1 MFSTQ
6 LTQAFAFQWKNQIQ
20 LLFKYVI
27 PAMLLFI
34 SVQVNGQTPTLE
46 MYSGA
51 GNPTGNG
58 PTTAAQTITLQK
70 NTDNPGAN
78 TIGAYSPLVT
88 VRYTLSNQQFAFI
101 EGNPTIAGVQFGGST
116 QIGGDGLN
124 SPVPGMAI
132 YNLMN
137 GIGGSANAQYT
148 SCNTCTSGTGIDIA
162 ANRSVEFLTYG
173 DALISPTG
181 TQNFPVNARVQFADV
196 TFTFSQPVS
205 NPVMH
210 LTGMGGNFA
219 YGTTI
224 SSVVTNYTIGF
235 TSEFDMVTP
244 GLTFTRL
251 SGSTYFNVTASS
263 ITNTATKFGGA
274 TGGAVVNGLTRYAA
288 SGTVRVNAT
297 NITSFT
303 IRIFLKGD
311 GGAITNSSGAITS
324 ATNGN
329 IVRWAPHENF
339 VPGGVTGITEGTTG
353 DAFLVGFSL
362 PAPVAVSG
370 NVFNDINGG
379 NVNNST
385 AGANAVPSGIY
396 ANLVDAGGNVV
407 TSVPVNT
414 NGTYN
419 FSSVYAGNYTVSLST
434 VPGEQGSPA
443 PPVSLP
449 SGWVSTGEFN
459 GTPDTGNDGTING
472 ISASFTVGATNVTNV
487 NFGIQQPPTPGIFTA
502 ATQVNPGGTTNAT
515 VAATAFSG
523 TDASGGIITSLRITA
538 FPSNATTIII
548 NGTSYTSA
556 TFPVGGVTV
565 PTNASGQPTQT
576 ISVDPVDGNV
586 TVSIPYR
593 VTDNA
598 GAESTTTGVVN
609 LPFTTISLNGN
620 VFNDVGGLV
629 ANANVDGTGI
639 GSPSGTQLY
648 ANLISGGVVVGAVP
662 VEANGTYSFPSV
674 SPNTSYNIQLSTN
687 QGTVG
692 IAPPAIALPANW
704 VNTGE
709 DCCDNIGSDGTV
721 NGAVTVTTGT
731 SNVTNANFGIE
742 QLPNSGVNTQPN
754 QTNPGG
760 TTQVTVPAAAFS
772 GTDADGGIV
781 SFIRITAFPSDAQSI
796 VINGTSYTSGTFPV
810 GGVTI
815 PTNASGQ
822 PTQTITVDP
831 LGNGAGANRTVV
843 IPYATIDN
851 AGKEDPTPGSV
862 TMPFVSNAWT
872 VNGNVFN
879 DIDALT
885 DGTVNGAGVGL
896 PSGIQLYAYLRTT
909 GNATILQAVPVNSDG
924 TYSFTEV
931 GNGTYTVVIS
941 TTQVAVGGTTPA
953 PALPTNWVNT
963 GENLG
968 AGAGND
974 GTINGTL
981 NFTMASANVSNV
993 NFGIE
998 QLPNTGVNTQPSQL
1012 NPGGTA
1018 NVTVPAAA
1026 FSASD
1031 PDGGI
1036 VTGIRITSFPTNA
1049 TSITINSVQY
1059 TTLTAINAAYP
1070 NGIPVNVSGQPTQ
1083 TISVDPAD
1091 GNVNVV
1097 IEYAAID
1104 NAGQQDSTPGSVTL
1118 PFFNVSL
1125 SGTVFNDLNGLT
1137 NNTVDGSGTGLPS
1150 GTQLY
1155 ANLLNAAGTTVIAS
1169 VSVNGDGT
1177 YQFNNIPG
1185 NTNYVVQI
1193 STNQGTATQ
1202 PAPVTVLP
1210 VNWVHTGEDCCDNT
1224 GSDGTTNGL
1233 LPVSVLAANVTNAN
1247 FGIEQLPNSGTN
1259 TQPLQPNPPGAA
1271 NVTVP
1276 AGAFSGTDPDGGTVT
1291 FIRITAFPTNA
1302 ASITINGITYNSAT
1316 FPAAGVTVPTNA
1328 SGQPTQTIK
1337 VDPVDGLIS
1346 VVIPYASIDNA
1357 GKEDATPGSVTL
1369 PFTNISISG
1378 NVLNDANGLV
1388 NANVDGAGIGSP
1400 NGTQLHANLLD
1411 ATGTTVVATVPVNP
1425 DGTYNF
1431 YGVPSNTNYVVQ
1443 LSTNQGTAGQP
1454 APVVALP
1461 TGWVNTGEDCC
1472 DNNGSD
1478 GTVNGLVS
1486 VAVTGTSVTNAN
1498 FGINHRPAGTDIT
1511 AVPQLNPGG
1520 FIQVPVPPLAGSDPE
1535 DGTLGNGATVRID
1548 ALPTNAILYYDA
1560 DGPGGAAPVA
1570 VTAGQVISNYNSALL
1585 TIDPNPNDAS
1595 QPALLATFQYSFA
1608 DAAGVYDPVPN
1619 TVNMQFLTPVAI
1631 IGTVFNDVNG
1641 SANNTHQT
1649 IQDGAETGTNATGQ
1663 LYAYVVDQSTGLIVQ
1678 KDTVNADGTWS
1689 FSGLNAA
1696 GTVRV
1701 IITGTNTD
1709 VGLTPPAL
1717 TLPAG
1722 WVNTSPLDTIIV
1734 YNNPPGFLITNVNF
1748 GIEELPESF
1757 NSAQP
1762 VQGNPGGTTSVAVSP
1777 ESFYGEDVVIGMV
1790 TSIRITS
1797 FPTNATS
1804 ITINGV
1810 TYTSATF
1817 PGGGVIVPANS
1828 SGQPTQ
1834 SISIDPID
1842 GNVTVSITYTVIDNA
1857 NREDPTSAIVLLPFS
1872 TTLPVNTIELSGSY
1886 RSEMAGLN
1894 WFTKGETGV
1903 FAYEVERSENA
1914 IQFVKIDQLNSKGDG
1929 DHQYQL
1935 TDRLTGY
1942 RQTAVYYRIKVVDQ
1956 NGQLRYS
1963 NILKLSLSGLKK
1975 VELLP
1980 NPFVNAVNIQI
1991 SAVQDGTAILRLLT
2005 SDGKEILKQT
2015 RSITSGNNS
2024 ILLDNLGE
2032 LAKGIY
2038 VIEIIVNNVRITQTL
2053 VKQ

>member
-1 MFSTQ
+1 MSSTQ
-6 LTQAFAFQWKNQIQ
+6 LIQAFAFQWKNQIQ

-27 PAMLLFI
+27 PVMLLLI
-34 SVQVNGQTPTLE
+34 CVQVNAQTPTLE
-46 MYSGA
+46 MYAGA

-70 NTDNPGAN
+70 NTDNPAAN

-88 VRYTLSNQQFAFI
+88 VRYALSNQQFASI

-137 GIGGSANAQYT
+137 GIGGSTNAQYT
-148 SCNTCTSGTGIDIA
+148 SCNTCTAGTGIDIA

-173 DALISPTG
+173 DALISSTG
-181 TQNFPVNARVQFADV
+181 TQNFPVSARVQFADV

-396 ANLVDAGGNVV
+396 ANLLDAGGNVV
-407 TSVPVNT
+407 ASVPVNT
-414 NGTYN
+414 DGTYN

-434 VPGEQGSPA
+434 VLGVQGSPA

-449 SGWVSTGEFN
+449 SGLVSTGEFN
-459 GTPDTGNDGTING
+459 GAPNTGNDGTING
-472 ISASFTVGATNVTNV
+472 TSASFAVSTADVTNI
-487 NFGIQQPPTPGIFTA
+487 NFGIQQPPTPNTVTTA
-502 ATQVNPGGTTNAT
+502 SQVNPGGTANSSNIASSFGAT
-515 VAATAFSG
+515 
-523 TDASGGIITSLRITA
+523 DPSGGTITAIRITA
-538 FPSNATTIII
+538 FPTNATSITI
-548 NGTSYTSA
+548 NGVTYTTLA
-556 TFPVGGVTV
+556 AIQTAYPTGI
-565 PTNASGQPTQT
+565 PTNATGQPAVP
-576 ISVDPVDGNV
+576 IVVDPVDGAV
-586 TVSIPYR
+586 TVSIPYKAI
-593 VTDNA
+593 DNA
-598 GAESTTTGVVN
+598 GVESAVTGAVN
-609 LPFTTISLNGN
+609 VPFTTISLSGN
-620 VFNDVGGLV
+620 VLNDVGGLV

-648 ANLISGGVVVGAVP
+648 ANLVSGGVVVGTVP
-662 VEANGTYSFPSV
+662 VAANGTYSFPSV
-674 SPNTSYNIQLSTN
+674 SPNTSYTIQVSIN

-692 IAPPAIALPANW
+692 VAPPAIALPANW

-709 DCCDNIGSDGTV
+709 DCCDNTGSDGTV
-721 NGAVTVTTGT
+721 DGIVAVTTGT

-742 QLPNSGVNTQPN
+742 QLPNSGVNVQPTQA
-754 QTNPGG
+754 NPGG
-760 TTQVTVPAAAFS
+760 TSFLTVPASAFS
-772 GTDADGGIV
+772 GTDPDGGIITA
-781 SFIRITAFPSDAQSI
+781 IRITAFPTDVTTIRIAG
-796 VINGTSYTSGTFPV
+796 VSYTTLAAIQTAYPNG
-810 GGVTI
+810 I
-815 PTNASGQ
+815 PTNAAGQ
-822 PTQTITVDP
+822 PTVTIEIDP
-831 LGNGAGANRTVV
+831 ANGANRTAV

-851 AGKEDPTPGSV
+851 AGKQDPTPGSV
-862 TMPFVSNAWT
+862 TLPFTNTSVVS
-872 VNGNVFN
+872 GNVFN
-879 DIDALT
+879 DLDALL
-885 DGTVNGAGVGL
+885 DGNVDGAGVGL
-896 PSGIQLYAYLRTT
+896 PSGTQLYAYLVNNL
-909 GNATILQAVPVNSDG
+909 GNVVQRVPVNPDGTYAFTGVADATYSVRISTTLANAGVAAPAVTLPANWLLTGEDCCDNTGSDG
-924 TYSFTEV
+924 TV
-931 GNGTYTVVIS
+931 DGIIINVV
-941 TTQVAVGGTTPA
+941 V
-953 PALPTNWVNT
+953 
-963 GENLG
+963 
-968 AGAGND
+968 AGADRTN
-974 GTINGTL
+974 I
-981 NFTMASANVSNV
+981 

-998 QLPNTGVNTQPSQL
+998 QLPNSGTNTQPVQL
-1012 NPGGTA
+1012 NPGGTT
-1018 NVTVPAAA
+1018 NVTVPATA

-1031 PDGGI
+1031 PDGGT

-1049 TSITINSVQY
+1049 TSITINGVQY
-1059 TTLTAINAAYP
+1059 TTLAAINTAYP
-1070 NGIPVNVSGQPTQ
+1070 NGIPVNASGQPTQ
-1083 TISVDPAD
+1083 SISVDPVD
-1091 GNVNVV
+1091 GNINVV

-1104 NAGQQDSTPGSVTL
+1104 NAGQQDPTPGSVTL

-1169 VSVNGDGT
+1169 VPVNGDGT

-1202 PAPVTVLP
+1202 PAPATVLP
-1210 VNWVHTGEDCCDNT
+1210 ANWVHTGEDCCDNT
-1224 GSDGTTNGL
+1224 GSDGTVNGL
-1233 LPVSVLAANVTNAN
+1233 LPVTVGTANVTNAN
-1247 FGIEQLPNSGTN
+1247 FGIEQLPNSGID
-1259 TQPLQPNPPGAA
+1259 TQPLQANPPGAA

-1276 AGAFSGTDPDGGTVT
+1276 ASAFSGTDPDGGTVT
-1291 FIRITAFPTNA
+1291 GIRITSFPTNA
-1302 ASITINGITYNSAT
+1302 TSITINGTTYTSAT
-1316 FPAAGVTVPTNA
+1316 FPAGGVTVPTNA
-1328 SGQPTQTIK
+1328 GGQPTQTIT

-1346 VVIPYASIDNA
+1346 VVIPYVSIDNA

-1388 NANVDGAGIGSP
+1388 NTNVDGTGIGSP
-1400 NGTQLHANLLD
+1400 NGIQLYANLLD
-1411 ATGTTVVATVPVNP
+1411 ATGTTVIASVPVNP

-1431 YGVPSNTNYVVQ
+1431 YGVTSNTTYVVQ
-1443 LSTNQGTAGQP
+1443 LSINQGTAGQP

-1472 DNNGSD
+1472 DNTGSD

-1486 VAVTGTSVTNAN
+1486 VAVTTTSVTNAN

-1520 FIQVPVPPLAGSDPE
+1520 LIQVPVPPLVGSDPE
-1535 DGTLGNGATVRID
+1535 DGTLGSGATVRID
-1548 ALPTNAILYYDA
+1548 VLPTNATLYYN
-1560 DGPGGAAPVA
+1560 GVA
-1570 VTAGQVISNYNSALL
+1570 VTAGQVISNYNPALL

-1619 TVNMQFLTPVAI
+1619 TVNMQFLQPVAI

-1649 IQDGAETGTNATGQ
+1649 IQDGAETGTNAAGQ

-1689 FSGLNAA
+1689 FSGLSAA

-1717 TLPAG
+1717 TLPVG

-1762 VQGNPGGTTSVAVSP
+1762 LQGNPGGTTSVAVSP
-1777 ESFYGEDVVIGMV
+1777 ESFYGEDIVIGTV
-1790 TSIRITS
+1790 TSIRITA

-1810 TYTSATF
+1810 VYCNTPPGTCTGTPF
-1817 PGGGVIVPANS
+1817 PGGGVTVPANS

-1834 SISIDPID
+1834 TISVDPVD

-1857 NREDPTSAIVLLPFS
+1857 NREDPTPAIVLLPFS
-1872 TTLPVNTIELSGSY
+1872 STLPVNTIELSGSY
-1886 RSEMAGLN
+1886 RAEVVGLN
-1894 WFTKGETGV
+1894 WSTKGETGV
-1903 FAYEVERSENA
+1903 SAYEVERSTDA
-1914 IQFVKIDQLNSKGDG
+1914 VQFVKIDQLNSKGDG

-1935 TDRLTGY
+1935 TDKLTGY
-1942 RQTAVYYRIKVVDQ
+1942 RQTAVYYRIKVIDQ
-1956 NGQLRYS
+1956 NGQFRYS

-1975 VELLP
+1975 IELLP

-1991 SAVQDGTAILRLLT
+1991 SAVQDGMARLRLLT
-2005 SDGKEILKQT
+2005 SDGKEILRQT

-2032 LAKGIY
+2032 LAKGVYI
-2038 VIEIIVNNVRITQTL
+2038 IEIIVNDVRITQTL
-2053 VKQ
+2053 MKQ